1 MAWRRSHDGQ
11 ENFTGGPDA
20 RPGER
25 FCKGCLSDLR
35 SKWCMTCDI
44 RDCAAEK
51 GIDTCA
57 ECSEMP
63 CGRMLAFEKS
73 APHHEGV
80 IEQLHALGSLGQL
93 PWIEA
98 QRRRWTCAGCGVP
111 YDWYT
116 KKCGRC
122 GEAVSGFDEAEEE
135 N

>member
-1 MAWRRSHDGQ
+1 
-11 ENFTGGPDA
+11 
-20 RPGER
+20 
-25 FCKGCLSDLR
+25 
-35 SKWCMTCDI
+35 MTCDI

-98 QRRRWTCAGCGVP
+98 QRRRWTCASCGVP